1 VIIGEVDYGYSK
13 ISVKGVTYNSIVEAV
28 AAGVAKD
35 RFEVIRNLK
44 NQKKPDWYYI
54 SKGKP

>member
-1 VIIGEVDYGYSK
+1 VIIAEVDHGYST
-13 ISVKGVTYNSIVEAV
+13 ISVKGVTYYSIVEAV

-44 NQKKPDWYYI
+44 NPQKPDWYYI